1 MRIFCLIKPFG
12 TPSDP
17 PALTIV
23 ETDHVW
29 FDSNENRIKFM
40 TSVHGLCKSEKTY
53 EKPAAENLLT
63 ILFRDGLIDLSE
75 TVFLF

>member
-1 MRIFCLIKPFG
+1 MRIFCLIKPFDIQ
-12 TPSDP
+12 SDP
-17 PALTIV
+17 PAPTIV

-40 TSVHGLCKSEKTY
+40 TSVHGLCRSEKTY
-53 EKPAAENLLT
+53 ERSAADRILLL
-63 ILFRDGLIDLSE
+63 LFRDGLIDLSE

>member
-12 TPSDP
+12 TQSDP
-17 PALTIV
+17 PALTVV

-29 FDSNENRIKFM
+29 FDSNENRIKF
-40 TSVHGLCKSEKTY
+40 TGHGLCKSEKTY
-53 EKPAAENLLT
+53 EKSAAENLLT